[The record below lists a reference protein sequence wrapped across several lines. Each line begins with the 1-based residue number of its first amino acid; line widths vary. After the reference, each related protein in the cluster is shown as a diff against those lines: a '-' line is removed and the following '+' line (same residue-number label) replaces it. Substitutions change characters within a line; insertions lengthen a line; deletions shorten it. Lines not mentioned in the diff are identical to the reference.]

1 MKSQE
6 DSRSPP
12 LHMFLALTLF
22 SNVVNFL
29 DVCHSMDPEQNLLLP
44 NTTCNCLELHKCDWL
59 AVTTIKIDSFS
70 IGQRENYI
78 WKHQLRFYSVARDGT
93 RISAAPRHILAAA
106 FFAAFGA
113 MVAGQCKFDALGC
126 ETWSKFWR
134 IYRIWYALNEIYQYL
149 D

>member
-1 MKSQE
+1 
-6 DSRSPP
+6 
-12 LHMFLALTLF
+12 MFLALTLF

-59 AVTTIKIDSFS
+59 AVTTIKIDSSS

-93 RISAAPRHILAAA
+93 RISAAPRQSWLQLSLQLSAPWSPDSASSMLWA
-106 FFAAFGA
+106 
-113 MVAGQCKFDALGC
+113 VKLGQNFEGYTVYD
-126 ETWSKFWR
+126 
-134 IYRIWYALNEIYQYL
+134 IP
-149 D
+149 